1 MEPAAGVTPDHFLDT
16 SAPRTAVVSWALY
29 DLGNTTFSL
38 AIVSLHF
45 PLWVVN
51 DRGGTD
57 AHFTLAVSL
66 SMLLMFL
73 AAPVLGALS
82 DQASR
87 RKPFLV
93 TATLIC
99 VSFTALLGTGSIWLS
114 LAFFVVANFAYQ
126 AGLLFYDTLLP
137 SVATRENR
145 GRISGFGVA
154 VGYIGSIIAILT
166 ALAILGVGG
175 TDARVWVFRVTAV
188 LFLLFALPLFRFV
201 RERERPVSSAIDLGA
216 ARQAIRT
223 ALGAVA
229 SLRQRRDLRN
239 FLLAHLLYADA
250 ANTAI
255 AVLGIYATN
264 EVGFSD
270 EQAQMVLL
278 VGIVGAIT
286 GGLTIGHVAD
296 RIGPR
301 DTLLGVLGMWLVSLT
316 LVATIAWLD
325 LSEAVFWPVAVLV
338 GIALGGL
345 WSADRPLMLQ
355 LIPAGRLGEY
365 YGLYSMV
372 GRFAAM
378 LGPLL
383 WAVVVDGV
391 GWGRPTAV
399 AGLAVFIAV
408 AIVLLSRVD
417 NRPVPQAQAVAGPVS
432 P

>member
-1 MEPAAGVTPDHFLDT
+1 
-16 SAPRTAVVSWALY
+16 
-29 DLGNTTFSL
+29 
-38 AIVSLHF
+38 
-45 PLWVVN
+45 
-51 DRGGTD
+51 
-57 AHFTLAVSL
+57 
-66 SMLLMFL
+66 
-73 AAPVLGALS
+73 
-82 DQASR
+82 
-87 RKPFLV
+87 
-93 TATLIC
+93 
-99 VSFTALLGTGSIWLS
+99 
-114 LAFFVVANFAYQ
+114 
-126 AGLLFYDTLLP
+126 FYDTLLP

-145 GRISGFGVA
+145 GRISGLGVA
-154 VGYIGSIIAILT
+154 VGYVGSVIAILT
-166 ALAILGVGG
+166 ALAILSVGG
-175 TDARVWVFRVTAV
+175 TEARVWVFRATAV

-201 RERERPVSSAIDLGA
+201 RERVRPVSGTIDLGA
-216 ARQAIRT
+216 ARQAVHT
-223 ALGAVA
+223 ALGALG
-229 SLRQRRDLRN
+229 SLRERRDLRN

-278 VGIVGAIT
+278 VGIIGAIT
-286 GGLTIGHVAD
+286 GGLTIGRAVD
-296 RIGPR
+296 RFGPR
-301 DTLLGVLGMWLVSLT
+301 NTLLGVLGIWVVSLT

-338 GIALGGL
+338 GVALGGL

-355 LIPAGRLGEY
+355 LVPAGRLGEY

-383 WAVVVDGV
+383 WAVVVDGL
-391 GWGRPTAV
+391 GWGRPIAV
-399 AGLAVFIAV
+399 AGLAVFIVV

-417 NRPVPQAQAVAGPVS
+417 DRIAPQGRPVAGPVS